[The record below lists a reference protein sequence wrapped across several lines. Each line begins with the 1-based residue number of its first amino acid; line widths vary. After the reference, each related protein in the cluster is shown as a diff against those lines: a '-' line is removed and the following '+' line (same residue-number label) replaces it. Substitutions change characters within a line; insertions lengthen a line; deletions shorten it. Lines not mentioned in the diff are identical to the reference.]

1 MAAPSTEAGFDSL
14 SDLRHHLIESGYTPI
29 PVRGKRPMI
38 TGWSSLQPDHQQV
51 AQLVHAHP
59 DHTNTGLLTGDVV
72 AIDVDVLDQETAT
85 RIQSLVRALPG
96 GDRALRR
103 VGRAPKALFLFHAT
117 EPREKRAT
125 EKYRIAGEVAQVE
138 VLGVGQQ
145 FVAFGTHPETGAP
158 YEWTTSSPLDV
169 ALADLPSITPEDV
182 DHLVLQA
189 TAVLAEVG
197 TPLKAPPERRERA
210 ETGTS
215 TFWREVNS
223 AALEQPDRWVSDLFP
238 SARREAA
245 TGAWRVTSA
254 QLGRSLEEDIS
265 IHSSGIRDFGIEQP
279 RTAIDLVSE
288 WGGVPTPADA
298 ALWLCD
304 KLAIDPETL
313 GWRVR
318 AVPSISYTTATPPA
332 PANDNHPTGPELVSS
347 GDFVRG
353 FVPPDY
359 AVDGIIQTGF
369 LYSLTGQTGSGKT
382 AAALLLAACT
392 ALGRDFAGRET
403 RQARVFY
410 FAGENPDDVTMRWI
424 GLCHALGL
432 DADDLD
438 VHFIRGVFSVT
449 NFLEHIRT
457 EAERLG
463 GVGLIIVDTTAAY
476 FTGTDENNNVEMG
489 AYARQLRELAKL
501 RWRPAVLAASHPV
514 KNAAADNLLPRGGGA
529 FLNEVDG
536 NLTLA
541 KRGETSA
548 MHWQGKH
555 RGPDFAPLT
564 FDMRAIEAPA
574 LVDSR
579 GRPIP
584 TVMAVPVG
592 DEEVTQ
598 RADAASQDDEQMLIA
613 IRQDGSRSL
622 REQAEFLGWM
632 TADGEGNKKRAQ
644 MSTDRLKRMNF
655 VTHELRTWKLTRKGE
670 DAATEA
676 AGRIS
681 ERERCARSA
690 ETLIAGTRRRRGRTN
705 RRTEPDEVGTA
716 EEYA

>member
-1 MAAPSTEAGFDSL
+1 MSVTERASDPL
-14 SDLRHHLIESGYTPI
+14 SDLRHHLIDNGYTPI
-29 PVRGKRPMI
+29 PVRGKRPVI
-38 TGWSSLQPDHQQV
+38 SGWSSMQPDHQQV
-51 AQLVHAHP
+51 EHLVRANP
-59 DHTNTGLLTGDVV
+59 DHTNTGVLTGEVV
-72 AIDVDVLDQETAT
+72 AIDVDVLDEDTAT
-85 RIQSLVRALPG
+85 QIEALVLGLPG

-103 VGRAPKALFLFHAT
+103 VGRAPKALFLFRAT
-117 EPREKRAT
+117 EPREKRVT
-125 EKYRIAGEVAQVE
+125 EKYHVAGEVAQVE
-138 VLGVGQQ
+138 VLGTGQQ
-145 FVAFGTHPETGAP
+145 FVAYGIHPETGAP
-158 YEWTTSSPLDV
+158 YSWTTASPLDV
-169 ALADLPSITPEDV
+169 ALADLPPISPEDV
-182 DHLVLQA
+182 DHLILQA
-189 TAVLAEVG
+189 TELLAEVG
-197 TPLKAPPERRERA
+197 TPLKSPPERRERA
-210 ETGTS
+210 EAGAS
-215 TFWREVNS
+215 SFWREVNC
-223 AALEQPDRWVSDLFP
+223 AALERPEQWVLDLFP
-238 SARREAA
+238 AARHESA
-245 TGAWRVTSA
+245 TGAWRVSSS
-254 QLGRSLEEDIS
+254 QLGRGLEEDIS
-265 IHSSGIRDFGIEQP
+265 IHSSGIRDFGVERP

-288 WGGVPTPADA
+288 WGGAPTPAEA

-304 KLAIDPETL
+304 RLALDPETL
-313 GWRVR
+313 GWRTR
-318 AVPSISYTTATPPA
+318 TVPSISYTTAAPPVA
-332 PANDNHPTGPELVSS
+332 ANDNHPTGPELVSS

-382 AAALLLAACT
+382 AAALLLAACI

-403 RQARVFY
+403 KQARVFY

-449 NFLEHIRT
+449 NFLDHIRT

-463 GVGLIIVDTTAAY
+463 GVGLIIIDTTAAY

-514 KNAAADNLLPRGGGA
+514 KNAAADNLQPRGGGA

-564 FDMRAIEAPA
+564 FDMRAIEAPT

-592 DEEVTQ
+592 DDEVTQ
-598 RADAASQDDEQMLIA
+598 RADAASQDDERMLIA

-622 REQAEFLGWM
+622 REQAEFLGWT

-644 MSTDRLKRMNF
+644 SSTDRLKRMNF
-655 VTHELRTWKLTRKGE
+655 VVHELQQWRLTKRGE
-670 DAATEA
+670 EAATEA
-676 AGRIS
+676 AGRIA
-681 ERERCARSA
+681 ERERSAKCA
-690 ETLIAGTRRRRGRTN
+690 ETLIAGTHRRRGRTG
-705 RRTEPDEVGTA
+705 RRTEPHTTVTGDEIT
-716 EEYA
+716 